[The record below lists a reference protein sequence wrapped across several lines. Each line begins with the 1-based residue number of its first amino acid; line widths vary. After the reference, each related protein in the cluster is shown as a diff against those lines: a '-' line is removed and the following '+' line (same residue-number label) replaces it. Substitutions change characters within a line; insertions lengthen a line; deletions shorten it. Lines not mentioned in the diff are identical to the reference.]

1 MLTLLLGTAG
11 TGKTTSL
18 LQAMKERAQQGK
30 YSFFIVPEQMS
41 AMVERMIYHFFG
53 DELSGFVTSCSFRT
67 LSEQILE
74 RYGEAQLPLMSD
86 AGRAVLVRRA
96 MDALDPQL
104 LGKFSG
110 QKRSAAFCAAC
121 ADVIQEMKTAGVTPD
136 LMRAA
141 GKTQPRLAQLSY
153 IYEGY
158 EALLQ
163 NTALDPADR
172 ITVAAQKLQ
181 PDFWADADLFFD
193 GFDGFTA
200 PQYQLLRQIFA
211 QGANITVALCCEGF
225 SGNRELFLPAQKTAQ
240 NLNRMA
246 KEQAVR
252 TQLKLLEQDQRHQ
265 ENSGMAQF
273 TDALTKGEPLQQP
286 MEGIWV
292 TPTQNSWQ
300 QAKYAAAVLAEQAR
314 KGVPY
319 SKMVVVCRDKQP
331 YSAAIRWECALMQL
345 PLFEDEATVLQF
357 SPCADFLR
365 AAVEIATRGMNAT
378 SVLELLKSG
387 LVDAVSMQEVAL
399 LENYTQVW
407 RMRAEDWF
415 APLPENHTLAGF
427 EGRENDETA
436 KKELQMAENARA
448 TVADALQSFYHDTA
462 SARTAK
468 GMNGGQ
474 FCLRLYELMQQ
485 VQADEAV
492 KKLALAAK
500 EESETAQEDVHRM
513 WEATMQMLDELYRL
527 LKQEDVTATEFGE
540 LLNLML
546 RSIELGKIPQKL
558 EQILFTTA
566 DRLQPQGIECCVL
579 LGANEGEFPQFVGA
593 SGLLSHSD
601 RDLLKAAGAEL
612 PGEFEQRVQ
621 QEQLYFYR
629 AATAACCNTW
639 IFYQDATAE
648 NRLASQLSEVM
659 PTEGFPAYPFTAA
672 TLCPT
677 PKATLDYLCGKGG
690 EDIAPTLAPMQDTLR
705 ELQQKS
711 DTPIFKVEDST
722 AMEQLLGVDLSISPS
737 RMERFYRCKLAYFL
751 EYVVRVK
758 LPHAAKLDALLSGTM
773 MHYILENALQDEL
786 FASESPSAPSTEQ
799 FAQLAQRLAKQYLE
813 QLPQQKEQDPLTR
826 REKNVVRRI
835 VDSMVP
841 LLEFLYDERKQS
853 KFVTDAYEMQIGQEG
868 KQSISVPLPN
878 GHTAHITGK
887 IDRVDKMQCKDHC
900 WLRVVDY
907 KSGSKDFSLDNVYY
921 GIDTQMLLYLFS
933 LCSPKAGGFSDEA
946 LPAGVLYFL
955 VAPKKEK
962 LSREDAYTPQKP
974 RFELHGLVT
983 DETEVHEGM
992 DTQKT
997 GRYVP
1002 FQYKKDGTPD
1012 ARSARKR
1019 ITRQQLLRI
1028 CTHLQQ
1034 KLQQMGTE
1042 LYMGNIEADPLKD
1055 TAFAPCDYCEYGD
1068 ICRRLPNAPIQE
1080 ILPKMGE
1087 EYFRKESDEEEEENG

>member
-11 TGKTTSL
+11 TGKTNTI
-18 LQAMKERAQQGK
+18 LQAMKARALQGK
-30 YSFFIVPEQMS
+30 NSFFIVPEQMS
-41 AMVERMIYHFFG
+41 AMVERMIYRFFG
-53 DELSGFVTSCSFRT
+53 DELSGYVTSCSFRT

-96 MDALDPQL
+96 MDALEPEL

-110 QKRSAAFCAAC
+110 QKRSAAFCDAC
-121 ADVIQEMKTAGVTPD
+121 ADVIQEMKTAGVTPA
-136 LMRAA
+136 LMRTA

-172 ITVAAQKLQ
+172 LTIAAQKMQ
-181 PDFWADADLFFD
+181 TEFFDGAQLFFD

-200 PQYQLLRQIFA
+200 PQYQILRQVLA
-211 QGANITVALCCEGF
+211 QGLDIMVALCCEEF

-240 NLNRMA
+240 TLSRMA
-246 KEQAVR
+246 SEAGQR
-252 TQLKLLEQDQRHQ
+252 TRLHRLEQDLRHPQ
-265 ENSGMAQF
+265 NSGMAQF
-273 TDALTKGEPLQQP
+273 TYALTQQFGLENAP
-286 MEGIWV
+286 QDVWV
-292 TPTQNSWQ
+292 TPAQGVWQ

-314 KGVPY
+314 NGVPY
-319 SKMVVVCRDKQP
+319 SKMVIVCRDKQP

-345 PLFEDEATVLQF
+345 PLFEDEASVLQF

-365 AAVEIATRGMNAT
+365 AAVEIARRGVSAQP
-378 SVLELLKSG
+378 VLELLKSE
-387 LVDAVSMQEVAL
+387 LVFSVSMEQAAL

-407 RMRAEDWF
+407 RMQAEDWF
-415 APLPENHTLAGF
+415 KPLPKDHTLAGF
-427 EGRENDETA
+427 EGRENDATA
-436 KKELQMAENARA
+436 EQELQMAEQARA
-448 TVADALQSFYHDTA
+448 GIATALESFLRSTA
-462 SARTAK
+462 SARTAR

-474 FCLRLYELMQQ
+474 FCRCLYVLMQDVDAEQ
-485 VQADEAV
+485 AV
-492 KKLALAAK
+492 KRLALAAK
-500 EESETAQEDVHRM
+500 EESETAQEDVQRM
-513 WEATMQMLDELYRL
+513 WEALMQLLDELYRL
-527 LKQEDVTATEFGE
+527 LQNEDVTAGEFSE
-540 LLNLML
+540 LLALML
-546 RSIELGKIPQKL
+546 RSVELGKIPQKL

-629 AATAACCNTW
+629 AATAATRKTW
-639 IFYQDATAE
+639 IFYQNAAVE
-648 NRLASQLSEVM
+648 NRLSSQLAEIV
-659 PTEGFPAYPFTAA
+659 PPQGFAEYPFTAA
-672 TLCPT
+672 QFCQT

-690 EDIAPTLAPMQDTLR
+690 EDIAPTLAPMQETLH
-705 ELQQKS
+705 ELQQKG
-711 DTPIFKVEDST
+711 DTPIFAVEDSK
-722 AMEQLLGVDLSISPS
+722 AMEQLLGMDLSISPS

-773 MHYILENALQDEL
+773 MHYILENALQNEL
-786 FASESPSAPSTEQ
+786 FRSQTDPTTEQ
-799 FAQLAQRLAKQYLE
+799 FSQLARRLAQEYLG
-813 QLPQQKEQDPLTR
+813 QLPQQQEKEPLTR
-826 REKNVVRRI
+826 REKNVVQRI
-835 VDSMVP
+835 VKDMVP

-853 KFVTDAYEMQIGQEG
+853 GFITTAYEMTIGQDG
-868 KQSISVPLPN
+868 KQGISVPLLN
-878 GHTAHITGK
+878 GHSAHITGK
-887 IDRVDKMQCKDHC
+887 IDRVDSMDRQDHS

-933 LCSPKAGGFSDEA
+933 LCAPTAGGFSAQA

-955 VAPKKEK
+955 VSPKKEK
-962 LSREDAYTPQKP
+962 LSRTDAHTPQPP

-983 DETEVHEGM
+983 DEKEVYEGM

-1012 ARSARKR
+1012 ARSAKKR
-1019 ITRQQLLRI
+1019 ISRQQLLRI

-1042 LYMGNIEADPLKD
+1042 LYLGQIEADPLKD
-1055 TAFAPCDYCEYGD
+1055 SAFAPCDYCDYSD
-1068 ICRRLPNAPIQE
+1068 ICRRLPTAPIQE

-1087 EYFRKESDEEEEENG
+1087 EYFRKEDDEEDEKNG